1 VAGWRFHS
9 CFRFSRVS
17 FIHSTLP
24 DALKIISYLIPPS
37 YVFESMRTIIVSGMF
52 PENLFLYLL
61 TGSSLA
67 VIYLIGTCFFFVRIY
82 HSNLRSGNIARF
94 NAESL

>member
-1 VAGWRFHS
+1 
-9 CFRFSRVS
+9 
-17 FIHSTLP
+17 
-24 DALKIISYLIPPS
+24 
-37 YVFESMRTIIVSGMF
+37 MRTIIVSGMF